1 MKGNSTEKQFN
12 SNSMQLHFTIRAPKT
27 PSTIIHNHNEQHIFD
42 PPFQEKEHLFSYI
55 PLIGSTTSK
64 TQTKKKIK
72 GRRKSKRAMSNI
84 DAYITK

>member
-1 MKGNSTEKQFN
+1 MKGNSNEKPFN
-12 SNSMQLHFTIRAPKT
+12 SNSMQLHFTIIAPKT

-64 TQTKKKIK
+64 TQTKQKKKNQRSSEIQ
-72 GRRKSKRAMSNI
+72 KSNV
-84 DAYITK
+84 